1 MGKNEKYD
9 GRVVCTGII
18 ALAALEMAAL
28 YNGING
34 TLFTIVVAVIGAAI
48 GVTIPNPIKQR

>member
-1 MGKNEKYD
+1 MKQQTD
-9 GRVVCTGII
+9 WRIVSTGIV

-48 GVTIPNPIKQR
+48 GVTIPNPIKPK

>member
-1 MGKNEKYD
+1 MKQQTD
-9 GRVVCTGII
+9 WRIVSTGIV

-28 YNGING
+28 YHGVNG
-34 TLFTIVVAVIGAAI
+34 TLFTIVIAVIGAAI